1 MSRNL
6 MCVIIGILLGSLVA
20 VVQAQTLRPH
30 VFSLRSFE
38 GLGIAI
44 NGYMDENGAITLK
57 CAK

>member
-1 MSRNL
+1 